1 MANPQLSPQDP
12 ALATL
17 LAELE
22 ANAAP
27 AAPGFWPPAPV
38 YWLSVIVL
46 IVAIVAGVWL
56 WRRGRMRRRCLSA
69 LKTLQQ
75 EPDAERQLQQLHIL
89 LRNAA
94 AQRAPAHKT
103 ESAPAFAQR
112 VRSTLNRTEVPAW
125 VNAHYRPDAQ
135 VEIDWREPRTLIKR
149 WCS

>member
-1 MANPQLSPQDP
+1 MANPQLNPGDP

-38 YWLSVIVL
+38 YWLGVVALVVVL
-46 IVAIVAGVWL
+46 SASIWL

-69 LKTLQQ
+69 LKRLQQ
-75 EPDAERQLQQLHIL
+75 EPKGERQLQQLHIL

-94 AQRAPAHKT
+94 AQRADSHKT
-103 ESAPAFAQR
+103 ESAPAFA
-112 VRSTLNRTEVPAW
+112 TLIGATLGRADPPAW
-125 VNAHYRPDAQ
+125 VNAHYRPDAR
-135 VEIDWREPRTLIKR
+135 VEINWREARTLIKR
-149 WCS
+149 WCR

>member
-1 MANPQLSPQDP
+1 MANPQLTPGDP

-17 LAELE
+17 LEQLE

-38 YWLSVIVL
+38 YWLSVMVL
-46 IVAIVAGVWL
+46 VVALVAGIWL

-69 LKTLQQ
+69 LKRLQR
-75 EPDAERQLQQLHIL
+75 EPKGERQLQQLHIL

-94 AQRAPAHKT
+94 VQRAGTHKT
-103 ESAPAFAQR
+103 ESATDFAKL
-112 VRSTLNRTEVPAW
+112 VRATLGRAEPPVW
-125 VNAHYRPDAQ
+125 VNAHYRPDAR

-149 WCS
+149 WCR

>member
-1 MANPQLSPQDP
+1 MANPQLNAADP
-12 ALATL
+12 ALASL

-22 ANAAP
+22 GNTAP

-38 YWLSVIVL
+38 YWLSLILVL
-46 IVAIVAGVWL
+46 AAVVAGVWL
-56 WRRGRMRRRCLSA
+56 WRRGRMRRRCLLA

-94 AQRAPAHKT
+94 AQRTPALKT
-103 ESAPAFAQR
+103 ESAPAFAQL
-112 VRSTLNRTEVPAW
+112 VRSTLNRAEVPAW
-125 VNAHYRPDAQ
+125 VNAHYRPDAR

-149 WCS
+149 WCR

>member
-1 MANPQLSPQDP
+1 LANPQLSPQDP

-22 ANAAP
+22 VNTAP
-27 AAPGFWPPAPV
+27 GAPGFWPPAPV

-46 IVAIVAGVWL
+46 VAAIVAGVWL
-56 WRRGRMRRRCLSA
+56 WRRGRMRRRCLLA

-75 EPDAERQLQQLHIL
+75 EPDAERQLQQLHVL

-94 AQRAPAHKT
+94 AQRAPTHKT
-103 ESAPAFAQR
+103 ESAPAFAQL
-112 VRSTLNRTEVPAW
+112 VRTTLNRAEVPAW
-125 VNAHYRPDAQ
+125 VNAHYRPNTH

>member
-27 AAPGFWPPAPV
+27 VAPGFWPPAPV
-38 YWLSVIVL
+38 YWLSVIL
-46 IVAIVAGVWL
+46 LVAVIVAGAWL
-56 WRRGRMRRRCLSA
+56 WRRRRMRRRCLLA

-75 EPDAERQLQQLHIL
+75 EPNGARQLQQLHIV

-94 AQRAPAHKT
+94 AQHAPAHRT
-103 ESAPAFAQR
+103 ESAPAFAQL
-112 VRSTLNRTEVPAW
+112 VRTTLNRNDVPAW
-125 VNAHYRPDAQ
+125 VNAHYRPDSH

-149 WCS
+149 WCR